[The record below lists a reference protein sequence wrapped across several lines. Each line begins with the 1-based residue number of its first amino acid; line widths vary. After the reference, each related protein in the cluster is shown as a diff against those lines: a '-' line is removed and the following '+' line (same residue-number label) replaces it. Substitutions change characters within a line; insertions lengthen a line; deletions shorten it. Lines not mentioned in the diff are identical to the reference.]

1 MTPIRVTHQ
10 YNDGERI
17 VIKLSDGSEAVALD
31 PHAAIH
37 LAGRIVN
44 GQFVHMQSREIQRNR

>member
-1 MTPIRVTHQ
+1 MNPIRVIHQ

-17 VIKLSDGSEAVALD
+17 VIKLSDGSEAVARNWNESVK
-31 PHAAIH
+31 

-44 GQFVHMQSREIQRNR
+44 GEFEHLKYREVERVR